1 MGCDFKNLY
10 KGLSGV
16 ALNCN
21 APTGGV
27 TKIELADWVEG
38 GYSSVTKWLD
48 VNYNNQD
55 KTTNYVE
62 ALTNNDNGSSVVTQT
77 LTVFFAG
84 YNEQTRE
91 TLDAICNPNVKLLAR
106 ITLADGNQVIMGEE
120 FGAVCTQV
128 QSSTGA
134 GTTDSQGYTATFTAE
149 EASHGQVIVNN
160 ELDKTSKVF
169 E

>member
-1 MGCDFKNLY
+1 MACNFKDLY
-10 KGLSGV
+10 KTLSDLT
-16 ALNCN
+16 LNCN

-27 TKIELADWVEG
+27 TKIELADWVKD
-38 GYSSVTKWLD
+38 YKSVTNWLD
-48 VNYNNQD
+48 VNFNNQD

-84 YNEQTRE
+84 YNVETRN
-91 TLDAICNPNVKLLAR
+91 TLDTICNPNVKLLAR
-106 ITLADGNQVIMGEE
+106 ITLADGNQVIMGED

-149 EASHGQVIVNN
+149 EAEHGQVIVNN
-160 ELDKTSKVF
+160 DLDKTSKVF